1 MADSPV
7 PARIVAAP
15 DLDCLMACPGC
26 DLLLEEVPLEPGQV
40 ARCPRCDTRLR
51 IPRRNTISNTL
62 AMSASG
68 LLLYLPAILLP
79 LMTLDTIGMKESAS
93 IVDGVIGFYRQ
104 GYLLV
109 ALIVLLTSVLF
120 PLVKLSLIFAI
131 SVLLKLGRFPRGF
144 ARGFRLFCHLDEW
157 GMVEVY
163 LIGILVTI
171 IKIYGMAHITYGT
184 GFFCFIGLV
193 LATVGITLVLDE
205 HVFWRMIEGRG
216 SEDEAAHRPSCSGR
230 QHPLAGRTALSAGL
244 VQCHDCH
251 KLMPWVEAAPDE
263 IVLCPRCGARL
274 HPRKTDSLART
285 WALVATSLIL
295 FVPANVLPIMQVETL
310 GSPENSTIMD
320 GIIYFFKEGSYGI
333 GVVILTASILVPLF
347 KILGMTVILLSI
359 RYRWKSWL
367 RHKTWMFRF
376 IEFIGRWSMLDIYVI
391 ALLGVLIDFGLL
403 SAIHPAPAATYFAAV
418 VLCTMFAAI
427 SFDSR
432 ILWDHCAA

>member
-1 MADSPV
+1 MGSPAA
-7 PARIVAAP
+7 ARVASAA
-15 DLDCLMACPGC
+15 DLDCLTACPGC
-26 DLLLEEVPLEPGQV
+26 DLLLENVPVAVGQV
-40 ARCPRCDTRLR
+40 ARCPRCDARLR
-51 IPRRNTISNTL
+51 IPRRNTVSNTL

-93 IVDGVIGFYRQ
+93 IVDGVVGFYRQ
-104 GYLLV
+104 GYPLV
-109 ALIVLLTSVLF
+109 ALVVLLTSVLF
-120 PLVKLSLIFAI
+120 PLVKLSLVFG
-131 SVLLKLGRFPRGF
+131 VCLLIRLRRFPRAM

-171 IKIYGMAHITYGT
+171 IKIYDMAHITYGT

-193 LATVGITLVLDE
+193 IATVGISLVLDE
-205 HVFWRMIEGRG
+205 HVFWRIIEHRGEAKEAPRRPLCDGGR
-216 SEDEAAHRPSCSGR
+216 
-230 QHPLAGRTALSAGL
+230 HPLAGRTALAAGL

-251 KLMPWVEAAPDE
+251 KLMPQVQTAPDE
-263 IVLCPRCGARL
+263 IALCARCGARL
-274 HPRKTDSLART
+274 HPRKTNSLART
-285 WALVATSLIL
+285 WALVVTSMIL
-295 FVPANVLPIMQVETL
+295 FVPANLLPIMRVETF
-310 GSPENSTIMD
+310 GIPEDSTIMD

-333 GVVILTASILVPLF
+333 GAVILTASILVPLF
-347 KILGMTVILLSI
+347 KIVGMTVILLSI
-359 RYRWKSWL
+359 RYQWKSWL

-391 ALLGVLIDFGLL
+391 ALLGVLINFGML
-403 SAIHPAPAATYFAAV
+403 SAIRPAPAATYFAAV